1 MGTWGRRWK
10 LLRKLCKRRYET
22 IQQLAAELEVSE
34 RTIRRD
40 VDELSETEGIYT
52 QTGRY
57 GGGVH
62 VVPEYDLL
70 KPYATDEQLA
80 MLHKLYEA
88 AEKGVICIL
97 TDEDRRAFQ
106 EFIEEYTKPMVK
118 KGGKK

>member
-10 LLRKLCKRRYET
+10 LLRKLCERRYET

-57 GGGVH
+57 GGGVY
-62 VVPEYDLL
+62 VLPEYDLL

-80 MLHKLYEA
+80 VLHKLFEA
-88 AEKGVICIL
+88 AEKSEICVL
-97 TDEDRRAFQ
+97 TDEDRRAFKG
-106 EFIEEYTKPMVK
+106 FIHEYTKPVVK
-118 KGGKK
+118 KGGK